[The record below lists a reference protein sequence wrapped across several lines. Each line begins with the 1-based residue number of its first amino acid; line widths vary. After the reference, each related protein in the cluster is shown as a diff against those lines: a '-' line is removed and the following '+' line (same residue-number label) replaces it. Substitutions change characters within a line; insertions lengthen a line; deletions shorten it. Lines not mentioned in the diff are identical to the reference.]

1 MSATAGGA
9 SDSPLEPV
17 EPPGVVGEQLALLPV
32 ADVAA
37 LADLVERRGIAGIP
51 VREVG
56 GVDDLFLPD
65 QLEGRGQQPLVGLAG
80 EEDAAAPHVVAR
92 LALVRRRLRR
102 ALGGLVVHPPLP
114 A

>member
-37 LADLVERRGIAGIP
+37 LADLVERRGIAVIP
-51 VREVG
+51 VREAG
-56 GVDDLFLPD
+56 GVDDLVLPD
-65 QLEGRGQQPLVGLAG
+65 QLQGLGQQPLLGLAG
-80 EEDAAAPHVVAR
+80 EEDAAAPPVVAPPAPAPQEKR
-92 LALVRRRLRR
+92 SLPLRT
-102 ALGGLVVHPPLP
+102 
-114 A
+114 